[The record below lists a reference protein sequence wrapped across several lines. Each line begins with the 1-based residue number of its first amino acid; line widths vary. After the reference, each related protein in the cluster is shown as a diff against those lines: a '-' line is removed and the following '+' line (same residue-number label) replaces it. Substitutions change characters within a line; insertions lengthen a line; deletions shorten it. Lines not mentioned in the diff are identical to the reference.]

1 MCASAPHETDQSVQS
16 LDALIGT
23 DRKWGCQPYKTAP
36 VRGGTGA
43 IFEER
48 CEGGDLRSVRLQ
60 PSTSKSPLLLNIAQR
75 PKSPSQVSNIIQ
87 TAPRTSA

>member
-1 MCASAPHETDQSVQS
+1 VCICTHETDQ
-16 LDALIGT
+16 
-23 DRKWGCQPYKTAP
+23 YKTAP

-48 CEGGDLRSVRLQ
+48 CEGGDLRSVRLK